1 MGLSC
6 CVCLLLALALAP
18 LGTGAWQCPRIPYS
32 STRNFSV
39 PYVLP
44 SLDAGSPVQNVAV
57 FTDSTAPVAIFVAIR
72 NRILL
77 ASPELHLLS
86 VLVTGPVG
94 STECE
99 ICRLCPTTTD
109 GPKDMDNILLL
120 LDPLEPWLYSCGT
133 AQHGLCY
140 QHQLEVQD
148 GKVAITA
155 THCLYSAMGNSP
167 ASCPDCV
174 ASPLGTS
181 ATVVGTSYA
190 SFFYLGSTINSSVA
204 AQYSPQ
210 SVSVRRLKGTL
221 DGFSDDFQWLTVLP
235 QYQDNYTIHYVHSF
249 TDGDHV
255 YFLMVQPERPGSA
268 AYHTRLAR
276 LSTHERDLRRYREL
290 VLDCRFES
298 KRRRRRRSG
307 EDDATRD
314 VAYNVLQAA
323 HAARPGARL
332 ARDLGIN
339 DTDTVLFGAF
349 AESQPESRV
358 PQHNSAVCAFP
369 LHLLNQAMEEGMEKC
384 CGTGH
389 QPLLRGLSFF
399 QPVEYCPHNVNLS
412 APVTDTSCWNQP
424 TLVPATSHKVDLFN
438 GQLASVLLTS
448 IFVTALG
455 DVTVAHLGTVEG
467 RIFQMVLQRSS
478 SYLLTLANFS
488 LGEPGPVRGAMGL
501 QSHSLFFAAST
512 KVWRLNVTGPG
523 CRHFST
529 CQRCLRAERFMGC
542 GWCGDGCTHR
552 HECAGP
558 WVQDSCPPVLTD
570 FHPRSAPLQGWTR
583 VTLCGMI
590 FRSHSN
596 PDPHYSPPGTYRVAV
611 GRRGCTVLSGS
622 RNHRCAVVPGAGNS
636 SREGSGAA
644 PQPTGDPL
652 SPPRRPLPTSRR
664 KDFVNM
670 LVCVLEPGGPM
681 AVGGPADVVLTVEEP
696 AGPSSFRV
704 QGSATLGGFVFV
716 EPHVSDLHPP
726 FGPRGGGTHLWLRG
740 THISAGSS
748 WRVMVNGSECPLIG
762 QPRQGEGAIQCTA
775 PAASGLGAAW
785 VALWIDGEEFP
796 APLPFQYRPDPF
808 VSAIVPSCSYEGSM
822 LTIIGTHLDSVYRA
836 KIHFEAS
843 GVRTKV
849 TECEGSQAPERLLC
863 RSPAF
868 PFESNVEMMASGNLS
883 VLLDSATGRWLF
895 RLHYYPQ
902 PKVFPLEQE
911 GAPLRLKPGDDE
923 IEVHQLGLDVVAS
936 CMNIT
941 MMVGGRDCHPNVLKN
956 EVTCRL
962 PRELRLPPAGAP
974 VEVGI
979 PRVGKPPGVPHRIPT
994 EPLLP
999 QICVNGACEEL
1010 GWVLPP
1016 ATSLDLAASLAL
1028 GTGVTFLLCCIL
1040 AAVLLRWRWR
1050 KRGGMENLEL
1060 LVQPGRGNPPATTQR
1075 PGVDYREVLVLPTA
1089 AGPGPVGPRARFTS
1103 AGAGAGACAGAGMAG
1118 GGSPVPL
1125 LRATS
1130 CCLEDLRSELLEEV
1144 KDILIPEERL
1154 ITHRHQVIGKGH
1166 FGSVYHGT
1174 YTDPLL
1180 GDLHCAIK
1188 SLHRITDVEEVE
1200 EFLREGILMKSFHH
1214 PQVLSLL
1221 GVCLPRH
1228 GLPLVVLPY
1237 MRHGDLRHFIRAQE
1251 RVGGYPGAGGTS
1263 PKVASLTTP
1272 TLQSPTVKDLIGFG
1286 LQVALGME
1294 YLAQKKF
1301 VHRDLAARNCMLD
1314 ETLTVKVAD
1323 FGLARDV
1330 FGKEYYSIRQHRH
1343 AKLPVKWMA
1352 LESLQTQKFT
1362 TKSDVWS
1369 FGVLMWELLTRGASP
1384 YPGVDPYDMARYL
1397 LRGRRLPQPCHCPD
1411 TLYRVMLS
1419 CWAPAPEERPSFTG
1433 LVGELEHV
1441 LATLEGKHYVNLAVT
1456 YVNLEH
1462 GPPFP
1467 PAPPGQ
1473 LPNSKDEDE
1482 DNKEEEEE
1490 EEEE

>member
-6 CVCLLLALALAP
+6 CVCLWLVLALAP
-18 LGTGAWQCPRIPYS
+18 LSTTAWQCPRIPYS

-39 PYVLP
+39 PYTLP
-44 SLDAGSPVQNVAV
+44 GLDAGSPIQNVAV
-57 FTDSTAPVAIFVAIR
+57 FTDSNGPVAVFVAIR

-77 ASPELHLLS
+77 ASPELRLLS

-94 STECE
+94 SAKCE
-99 ICRLCPTTTD
+99 ICRLCPATTD
-109 GPKDMDNILLL
+109 GPEDTDNVLLL

-140 QHQLEVQD
+140 QHQLKVQN

-155 THCLYSAMGNSP
+155 THCLYSAKGNSP

-174 ASPLGTS
+174 VSLLGTS
-181 ATVVGTSYA
+181 ATVVATSYA

-204 AQYSPQ
+204 ARYSPQ

-221 DGFSDDFQWLTVLP
+221 DGFANDFQWLTVLP
-235 QYQDNYTIHYVHSF
+235 QYRDNYTIHYVHSF
-249 TDGDHV
+249 ADGDHV
-255 YFLMVQPERPGSA
+255 YFLMVQPERPGST

-298 KRRRRRRSG
+298 KRRRRRSSE
-307 EDDATRD
+307 EDAEWDI
-314 VAYNVLQAA
+314 AYNVLQAA

-349 AESQPESRV
+349 AESRPESRV
-358 PQHNSAVCAFP
+358 PRENSAVCAFP
-369 LHLLNQAMEEGMEKC
+369 LRLLNRAMEEGMEKC

-412 APVTDTSCWNQP
+412 APVVNTSCWDQP
-424 TLVPATSHKVDLFN
+424 TLVPAASHKVDLFN
-438 GQLASVLLTS
+438 GQLAGVLLTS

-455 DVTVAHLGTVEG
+455 DVTVAHLGTAEG

-488 LGEPGPVRGAMGL
+488 LGEPGPVRGAIGL
-501 QSHSLFFAAST
+501 QSHSLFFTAGT
-512 KVWRLNVTGPG
+512 KVWLLNVTGPG

-542 GWCGDGCTHR
+542 GWCGDGCRRH

-558 WVQDSCPPVLTD
+558 WVRDSCPPFLTD
-570 FHPRSAPLQGWTR
+570 FHPRSAPLQGRTR
-583 VTLCGMI
+583 VTLCGMT
-590 FRSHSN
+590 FRSHLD
-596 PDPHYSPPGTYRVAV
+596 PDPSRNPPGAYRVAV
-611 GRRGCTVLSGS
+611 GRRGCTVLPEESES
-622 RNHRCAVVPGAGNS
+622 Y
-636 SREGSGAA
+636 
-644 PQPTGDPL
+644 
-652 SPPRRPLPTSRR
+652 RPLPTSRR
-664 KDFVNM
+664 KEFVDM
-670 LVCVLEPGGPM
+670 LVCELEPGGPA
-681 AVGGPADVVLTVEEP
+681 AVRGPADVVLTVEEP
-696 AGPSSFRV
+696 ARPSGFRV
-704 QGSATLGGFVFV
+704 YGSATLGGFLFV
-716 EPHVSDLHPP
+716 EPRVSGLHPP
-726 FGPRGGGTHLWLRG
+726 FGPRGGGTHLSLRG
-740 THISAGSS
+740 THLSAGSS
-748 WRVMVNGSECPLIG
+748 WRVTVNGSECALAG
-762 QPRQGEGAIQCTA
+762 QPRPGNGTIQCTA
-775 PAASGLGAAW
+775 PAAGGLGAAW

-796 APLPFQYRPDPF
+796 APLPFQYRPDPA
-808 VSAIVPSCSYEGSM
+808 VSAIAPSCSYEGSL
-822 LTIIGTHLDSVYRA
+822 LTITGTYLDSVYRA
-836 KIHFEAS
+836 KIRFEAS
-843 GVRTKV
+843 GVITQA
-849 TECEGSQAPERLLC
+849 TECEEPVTPQRLLC
-863 RSPAF
+863 HSPAF
-868 PFESNVEMMASGNLS
+868 PFESKVEVVLGNLS
-883 VLLDSATGRWLF
+883 VLLDGADGRWLF
-895 RLHYYPQ
+895 RLPYYSR
-902 PKVFPLEQE
+902 PKIYPLKQE
-911 GAPLRLKPGDDE
+911 GGRLRLKPGVDE
-923 IEVHQLGLDVVAS
+923 VKVDQLGLDAVAA

-941 MMVGGRDCHPNVLKN
+941 MTVGGQDCHPNVLKN

-962 PRELRLPPAGAP
+962 PHELRLPPAGAP
-974 VEVGI
+974 VE
-979 PRVGKPPGVPHRIPT
+979 
-994 EPLLP
+994 
-999 QICVNGACEEL
+999 ICVNSACEAL
-1010 GWVLPP
+1010 GWVLSPP
-1016 ATSLDLAASLAL
+1016 TSLDLAASLAL
-1028 GTGVTFLLCCIL
+1028 GTGITFLVCCIL
-1040 AAVLLRWRWR
+1040 AAVLFRWHWR
-1050 KRGGMENLEL
+1050 KKRGTEILEL
-1060 LVQPGRGNPPATTQR
+1060 LAQPGRSDPPVTTQR
-1075 PGVDYREVLVLPTA
+1075 PGVDYREVLVLNTA
-1089 AGPGPVGPRARFTS
+1089 GTPGPVGPRTRGTS
-1103 AGAGAGACAGAGMAG
+1103 GGANGSASASAAG
-1118 GGSPVPL
+1118 GGSPMPL

-1130 CCLEDLRSELLEEV
+1130 CCLEDLRPELLEEV

-1154 ITHRHQVIGKGH
+1154 VTHRHQVIGKGH

-1174 YTDPLL
+1174 YMDPLL
-1180 GDLHCAIK
+1180 GDLHCAVK
-1188 SLHRITDVEEVE
+1188 SLHRITDLEEVE

-1237 MRHGDLRHFIRAQE
+1237 MRHGDLRQFIRAQE
-1251 RVGGYPGAGGTS
+1251 R
-1263 PKVASLTTP
+1263 
-1272 TLQSPTVKDLIGFG
+1272 SPTMKELIGFG

-1384 YPGVDPYDMARYL
+1384 YPGVDPYDMAGYL
-1397 LRGRRLPQPCHCPD
+1397 LRGRRLPQPSHCPD

-1433 LVGELEHV
+1433 LVGELERV
-1441 LATLEGKHYVNLAVT
+1441 LATLEDEHYVNLAVT
-1456 YVNLEH
+1456 YINLDW

-1473 LPNSKDEDE
+1473 LPDSEDE
-1482 DNKEEEEE
+1482 DNEEEEE
-1490 EEEE
+1490 EEEDMAVC

>member
-6 CVCLLLALALAP
+6 CMCLMMLLALLDAS
-18 LGTGAWQCPRIPYS
+18 AWQCPRIPYS

-44 SLDAGSPVQNVAV
+44 GLDAGSPVQNVAV
-57 FTDSTAPVAIFVAIR
+57 FTDFTGPVAVFVAIR

-94 STECE
+94 SAECE
-99 ICRLCPTTTD
+99 ICRLCPGAMD
-109 GPKDMDNILLL
+109 SPEDMDNVLLL

-133 AQHGLCY
+133 ARHGLCY

-148 GKVAITA
+148 GVVAITT

-167 ASCPDCV
+167 AFCPDCV

-181 ATVVGTSYA
+181 ATVVATSYA
-190 SFFYLGSTINSSVA
+190 SFFYLGSTTNSSVA
-204 AQYSPQ
+204 AWYSPQ
-210 SVSVRRLKGTL
+210 SVSIRRLKGTL

-235 QYQDNYTIHYVHSF
+235 QYQDNYTIYYMHSF
-249 TDGDHV
+249 ADGDHV
-255 YFLMVQPERPGSA
+255 YFLTVQPERPGSA
-268 AYHTRLAR
+268 TYHTRLVR

-298 KRRRRRRSG
+298 KRRRRRRRG
-307 EDDATRD
+307 NEEDAERD
-314 VAYNVLQAA
+314 VTYNVLQAA
-323 HAARPGARL
+323 HAARPGTRL

-339 DTDTVLFGAF
+339 DTDMVLFGAF
-349 AESQPESRV
+349 AESWPESRA
-358 PQHNSAVCAFP
+358 PRDDSAVCAFP
-369 LHLLNQAMEEGMEKC
+369 LRFLNQAIEDGMEKC

-389 QPLLRGLSFF
+389 RPLLRGLSFF

-412 APVTDTSCWNQP
+412 APVVNTSCWDQP
-424 TLVPATSHKVDLFN
+424 TLVPAASHKVDLFN
-438 GQLASVLLTS
+438 RQLAGVLLTS

-455 DVTVAHLGTVEG
+455 DVTVAHLGTAEG

-501 QSHSLFFAAST
+501 QSHSLYFTAGT

-542 GWCGDGCTHR
+542 GWCGDGCTRH
-552 HECAGP
+552 HECTGH

-570 FHPRSAPLQGWTR
+570 FHPRSAPLQGRTR
-583 VTLCGMI
+583 VTLCGMT
-590 FRSHSN
+590 FRSYLD
-596 PDPHYSPPGTYRVAV
+596 PDPRRNPSSAYRVSV
-611 GRRGCTVLSGS
+611 GQRGCAVLPEES
-622 RNHRCAVVPGAGNS
+622 RSH
-636 SREGSGAA
+636 
-644 PQPTGDPL
+644 
-652 SPPRRPLPTSRR
+652 RPLPTSRH
-664 KDFVNM
+664 KDFVDV
-670 LVCVLEPGGPM
+670 LVCELEPGGPT
-681 AVGGPADVVLTVEEP
+681 AVRGPANVVLTVEEP
-696 AGPSSFRV
+696 SGPSSFRV
-704 QGSATLGGFVFV
+704 HGSATLSGFIFV
-716 EPHVSDLHPP
+716 EPHVNALHPP
-726 FGPRGGGTHLWLRG
+726 FGPQGGGTHLSLQG
-740 THISAGSS
+740 THLSAGSS
-748 WRVMVNGSECPLIG
+748 WRVTVNDSECPLAG
-762 QPRQGEGAIQCTA
+762 QPRQGDGAIRCTA
-775 PAASGLGAAW
+775 PTASDLGTAR
-785 VALWIDGEEFP
+785 VSLWIDGEEFP
-796 APLPFQYRPDPF
+796 APLPFQYRPNPS

-822 LTIIGTHLDSVYRA
+822 LTITGTHLDSVYRA
-836 KIHFEAS
+836 KICFEAS
-843 GVRTKV
+843 GVRTKA
-849 TECEGSQAPERLLC
+849 TECEDPRVPGQLLC

-868 PFESNVEMMASGNLS
+868 PFESKVETALGNLS
-883 VLLDSATGRWLF
+883 VLLDSATGHWLF
-895 RLHYYPQ
+895 RLRYYPQ
-902 PKVFPLEQE
+902 PKVFPLEHE
-911 GAPLRLKPGDDE
+911 GGRLQLKPGDDE
-923 IEVHQLGLDVVAS
+923 IEVHHLGLDAVAT

-941 MMVGGRDCHPNVLKN
+941 MTVGGRDCHPNVLKN

-962 PRELRLPPAGAP
+962 PHKMRLPPDGAAL
-974 VEVGI
+974 E
-979 PRVGKPPGVPHRIPT
+979 
-994 EPLLP
+994 
-999 QICVNGACEEL
+999 ICVNSACEAL
-1010 GWVLPP
+1010 GWVLPS
-1016 ATSLDLAASLAL
+1016 AISLDLATSLAL
-1028 GTGVTFLLCCIL
+1028 GISITFLVCFVL
-1040 AAVLLRWRWR
+1040 AALLFRWRWK
-1050 KRGGMENLEL
+1050 KRRGTENLEL
-1060 LVQPGRGNPPATTQR
+1060 LVQPGRSDPLATTQR
-1075 PGVDYREVLVLPTA
+1075 PGVDYREVLGKWVSPVGGRVLGTSPALTLPLPVPSVLPMV
-1089 AGPGPVGPRARFTS
+1089 GSPSPVGSRARFAS
-1103 AGAGAGACAGAGMAG
+1103 AGTAAGAGMAG

-1125 LRATS
+1125 LRTTS
-1130 CCLEDLRSELLEEV
+1130 CCLEDLRPELLEEV
-1144 KDILIPEERL
+1144 KDILIPEEQL

-1180 GDLHCAIK
+1180 GDLHCAVK

-1221 GVCLPRH
+1221 GICLPRH

-1251 RVGGYPGAGGTS
+1251 R
-1263 PKVASLTTP
+1263 
-1272 TLQSPTVKDLIGFG
+1272 SPTVKDLIGFG

-1330 FGKEYYSIRQHRH
+1330 FGKEYYSVRQHRH

-1384 YPGVDPYDMARYL
+1384 YPEVDPYDMARYL
-1397 LRGRRLPQPCHCPD
+1397 LQGRRLPQPEHCPN
-1411 TLYRVMLS
+1411 TLYGVMLS

-1433 LVGELEHV
+1433 LVGELERV
-1441 LATLEGKHYVNLAVT
+1441 LATLKGEHYVNLAVT
-1456 YVNLEH
+1456 YINLEL

-1467 PAPPGQ
+1467 PASLGQ
-1473 LPNSKDEDE
+1473 LPDGEDE
-1482 DNKEEEEE
+1482 DSKQEEEEE
-1490 EEEE
+1490 DTAVC

>member
-1 MGLSC
+1 MGLLC
-6 CVCLLLALALAP
+6 CVCLWLLLALAL
-18 LGTGAWQCPRIPYS
+18 LGAGAWQCPRIPYS

-39 PYVLP
+39 PYTLP
-44 SLDAGSPVQNVAV
+44 SLNAGSPIQNVAV
-57 FTDSTAPVAIFVAIR
+57 FTDSDGPVAVFVAVR

-77 ASPELHLLS
+77 VSPELRLLS
-86 VLVTGPVG
+86 VLITGPVG
-94 STECE
+94 SAKCE
-99 ICRLCPTTTD
+99 ICRLCPATTD
-109 GPKDMDNILLL
+109 GPEDTDNVLLL

-167 ASCPDCV
+167 AFCPDCV
-174 ASPLGTS
+174 VSPLGTS
-181 ATVVGTSYA
+181 ATVVATSYA

-221 DGFSDDFQWLTVLP
+221 DGFSNDFQWLTVLP
-235 QYQDNYTIHYVHSF
+235 QFRNNYTIHYVHSF
-249 TDGDHV
+249 ADGDHV
-255 YFLMVQPERPGSA
+255 YFLTVQPERPGST

-276 LSTHERDLRRYREL
+276 LSAHESNLRRYREL

-298 KRRRRRRSG
+298 KRRRRRSKE
-307 EDDATRD
+307 EDAERD
-314 VAYNVLQAA
+314 IAYNVLQAA

-339 DTDTVLFGAF
+339 DTDMVLFGAF
-349 AESQPESRV
+349 AESRPESRV
-358 PQHNSAVCAFP
+358 PQENSAVCAFP
-369 LHLLNQAMEEGMEKC
+369 LRLLNQAMEEGMEKC

-412 APVTDTSCWNQP
+412 APVVNTRCWDQP
-424 TLVPATSHKVDLFN
+424 TLIPAASHKVDLFN
-438 GQLASVLLTS
+438 GQLTGVLLTS
-448 IFVTALG
+448 LFVTAMG
-455 DVTVAHLGTVEG
+455 NVTVAHLGTAEG

-478 SYLLTLANFS
+478 SYLLTLSNFS

-501 QSHSLFFAAST
+501 QSHSLFFTAGT
-512 KVWRLNVTGPG
+512 KVWLLNVTGPG

-542 GWCGDGCTHR
+542 GWCRDGCRRR
-552 HECAGP
+552 HECPGR

-570 FHPRSAPLQGWTR
+570 FHPRSAPLWGRTR
-583 VTLCGMI
+583 MTLCGMT
-590 FRSHSN
+590 FRSHLD
-596 PDPHYSPPGTYRVAV
+596 PDPGRGPPAAYRVAV
-611 GRRGCTVLSGS
+611 GRRDCTVLPEESQS
-622 RNHRCAVVPGAGNS
+622 YRS
-636 SREGSGAA
+636 
-644 PQPTGDPL
+644 
-652 SPPRRPLPTSRR
+652 LPTSRH
-664 KDFVNM
+664 KEFVDV
-670 LVCVLEPGGPM
+670 LVCELEPGGPA

-696 AGPSSFRV
+696 ARPSGFRV
-704 QGSATLGGFVFV
+704 YGSATLDGFVFV
-716 EPHVSDLHPP
+716 DPRVSALHPP
-726 FGPRGGGTHLWLRG
+726 FGPRGGGTQLSLHG
-740 THISAGSS
+740 THLSAGSS
-748 WRVMVNGSECPLIG
+748 WRVMVNGSECALTV
-762 QPRQGEGAIQCTA
+762 QPRQGNGTIRCTA
-775 PAASGLGAAW
+775 PAAGGLGAAW

-796 APLPFQYRPDPF
+796 APEPFQYRPDPT
-808 VSAIVPSCSYEGSM
+808 VSAVVPGCSYEGSL
-822 LTIIGTHLDSVYRA
+822 LTIIGTHLNSVYRA
-836 KIHFEAS
+836 KIRFEAR
-843 GVRTKV
+843 GVVTQA
-849 TECEGSQAPERLLC
+849 TECESPLAPERLLC
-863 RSPAF
+863 HSPAL
-868 PFESNVEMMASGNLS
+868 PIESKVEGVLGNLS
-883 VLLDSATGRWLF
+883 VLLDGAHGRWLF
-895 RLHYYPQ
+895 RLRYYSR
-902 PKVFPLEQE
+902 PKLYPLEKE
-911 GAPLRLKPGDDE
+911 GGRFRLKPGDDE
-923 IEVHQLGLDVVAS
+923 IEVKQLGLDAVAT

-941 MMVGGRDCHPNVLKN
+941 MTVGGRDCHPNVLKN

-962 PRELRLPPAGAP
+962 PQERLPQAGAP
-974 VEVGI
+974 VEV
-979 PRVGKPPGVPHRIPT
+979 
-994 EPLLP
+994 
-999 QICVNGACEEL
+999 CVNGACEAL
-1010 GWVLPP
+1010 GWVLSAP
-1016 ATSLDLAASLAL
+1016 TSLNLAASLAL
-1028 GTGVTFLLCCIL
+1028 GIGVTFLVCCIL
-1040 AAVLLRWRWR
+1040 AAVLFHWRWR
-1050 KRGGMENLEL
+1050 KRRGTENLEL
-1060 LVQPGRGNPPATTQR
+1060 LAQPSRSDPPITIQR
-1075 PGVDYREVLVLPTA
+1075 PGVDYREVLVLNTA
-1089 AGPGPVGPRARFTS
+1089 GTPGPLGPRTRITS
-1103 AGAGAGACAGAGMAG
+1103 AGANGSAGAAG

-1130 CCLEDLRSELLEEV
+1130 CCLEDLRPELLEEV

-1154 ITHRHQVIGKGH
+1154 VTHRHQVIGKGH

-1180 GDLHCAIK
+1180 GDLHCAVK
-1188 SLHRITDVEEVE
+1188 SLHRITDLEEVE

-1237 MRHGDLRHFIRAQE
+1237 MRHGDLRQFIRSQE
-1251 RVGGYPGAGGTS
+1251 R
-1263 PKVASLTTP
+1263 
-1272 TLQSPTVKDLIGFG
+1272 SPTVKELIGFG

-1384 YPGVDPYDMARYL
+1384 YAGVDPYDMAHYL
-1397 LRGRRLPQPCHCPD
+1397 LQGRRLPQPSHCPD

-1419 CWAPAPEERPSFTG
+1419 CWAPAPEDRPSFTG
-1433 LVGELEHV
+1433 LVAELERV
-1441 LATLEGKHYVNLAVT
+1441 LATLDGEHYVNLAVT
-1456 YVNLEH
+1456 YITLDWD
-1462 GPPFP
+1462 PSFP

-1473 LPNSKDEDE
+1473 LPDSEDE
-1482 DNKEEEEE
+1482 DKHSEEEEE
-1490 EEEE
+1490 EKEEEDEMSVC

>member
-1 MGLSC
+1 MGLSHR
-6 CVCLLLALALAP
+6 VSLLLALALAP
-18 LGTGAWQCPRIPYS
+18 LGASTWQCPRIPYS

-39 PYVLP
+39 PYALP

-57 FTDSTAPVAIFVAIR
+57 FTDSTGLAAIFVAVR

-77 ASPELHLLS
+77 VTPELRLRSILI
-86 VLVTGPVG
+86 TGPVG

-99 ICRLCPTTTD
+99 ICHLCPVAADSLEDTD
-109 GPKDMDNILLL
+109 NVLLL

-133 AQHGLCY
+133 ARHGLCY
-140 QHQLEVQD
+140 QHQLKVRD
-148 GKVAITA
+148 GELTIST
-155 THCLYSAMGNSP
+155 THCLYSATANSP
-167 ASCPDCV
+167 VSCPDCV

-181 ATVVGTSYA
+181 ATVVATSYA
-190 SFFYLGSTINSSVA
+190 SLFYLGSTINSSVA

-235 QYQDNYTIHYVHSF
+235 RYRDNYTIHYVHSF
-249 TDGDHV
+249 AAGDHV
-255 YFLMVQPERPGSA
+255 YFVTVQPERPGSA

-276 LSTHERDLRRYREL
+276 LSTHERDLRHYREL

-298 KRRRRRRSG
+298 KRRRRRSSEG
-307 EDDATRD
+307 DAERD

-332 ARDLGIN
+332 ARDLGIS
-339 DTDTVLFGAF
+339 DTDMVLFGAF
-349 AESQPESRV
+349 AESRHESRV
-358 PQHNSAVCAFP
+358 PQENSAVCAFP

-389 QPLLRGLSFF
+389 PPLLRGLSFF
-399 QPVEYCPHNVNLS
+399 QPVQYCPHNVNLS
-412 APVTDTSCWNQP
+412 APVANTSCWDQP
-424 TLVPATSHKVDLFN
+424 TLVPAASHKVDLFN
-438 GQLASVLLTS
+438 GHLSGVLLTS

-455 DVTVAHLGTVEG
+455 DVTVAHLGTAEG

-478 SYLLTLANFS
+478 SFLLTLANFS
-488 LGEPGPVRGAMGL
+488 VGEPGPVRGVAGL
-501 QSHSLFFAAST
+501 QGHSLLFTAGT

-542 GWCGDGCTHR
+542 GWCGDGCRQR

-558 WVQDSCPPVLTD
+558 WVQDSCSPVLTD
-570 FHPRSAPLQGWTR
+570 FHPQSAPLRGRTR
-583 VTLCGMI
+583 VTLCGMT
-590 FRSHSN
+590 FRSL
-596 PDPHYSPPGTYRVAV
+596 PDPDPRRSPRGTYRVVV
-611 GRRGCTVLSGS
+611 GRRA
-622 RNHRCAVVPGAGNS
+622 CAVLPEE
-636 SREGSGAA
+636 SRSH
-644 PQPTGDPL
+644 
-652 SPPRRPLPTSRR
+652 RPLPTSRH
-664 KDFVNM
+664 KEFVDV
-670 LVCVLEPGGPM
+670 LVCELELGSPM
-681 AVGGPADVVLTVEEP
+681 VAGGPADVVLTVEEP
-696 AGPSSFRV
+696 AGPSGFRV
-704 QGSATLGGFVFV
+704 LGSATLGGFIFV
-716 EPHVSDLHPP
+716 DPRVSALHPP
-726 FGPRGGGTHLWLRG
+726 FGPQGGGTHLSLRG
-740 THISAGSS
+740 THLSAGSS
-748 WRVMVNGSECPLIG
+748 WRVTVNGSECPLTG
-762 QPRQGEGAIQCTA
+762 QPRQGDRVIRCTA
-775 PAASGLGAAW
+775 PTASDLGAAG
-785 VALWIDGEEFP
+785 VSLWIDGEEFP
-796 APLPFQYRPDPF
+796 APLPFQYRPDPL

-822 LTIIGTHLDSVYRA
+822 LTILGTHLDSVYRA
-836 KIHFEAS
+836 KIQFES
-843 GVRTKV
+843 SSVRTEAA
-849 TECEGSQAPERLLC
+849 ECEGPQAPERLLC

-868 PFESNVEMMASGNLS
+868 PLESKVGTALGNLS
-883 VLLDSATGRWLF
+883 VLLDTDAARRLF
-895 RLHYYPQ
+895 RLRYYPR

-911 GAPLRLKPGDDE
+911 GGRLRLKPGEDE
-923 IEVHQLGLDVVAS
+923 IEVHQLGLDAVAA

-941 MMVGGRDCHPNVLKN
+941 MTVGGRDCHPNVLKN

-962 PRELRLPPAGAP
+962 PRHLHLPQAGAP
-974 VEVGI
+974 VE
-979 PRVGKPPGVPHRIPT
+979 
-994 EPLLP
+994 
-999 QICVNGACEEL
+999 ICVNGACQEL

-1016 ATSLDLAASLAL
+1016 ASSLGLAASLAL
-1028 GTGVTFLLCCIL
+1028 GISVTFLVCCIL
-1040 AAVLLRWRWR
+1040 AAMLLRWRWR
-1050 KRGGMENLEL
+1050 KKRGTENLEL

-1075 PGVDYREVLVLPTA
+1075 PGIDYREVLVLPA
-1089 AGPGPVGPRARFTS
+1089 AGSPSPAAPRARF
-1103 AGAGAGACAGAGMAG
+1103 AGGGAGVAG
-1118 GGSPVPL
+1118 GGSPMPL

-1130 CCLEDLRSELLEEV
+1130 CCLEDLRPELLEEV

-1154 ITHRHQVIGKGH
+1154 VTHRHRVIGKGH

-1180 GDLHCAIK
+1180 GDLHCAVK

-1221 GVCLPRH
+1221 GVCLPRR

-1251 RVGGYPGAGGTS
+1251 R
-1263 PKVASLTTP
+1263 
-1272 TLQSPTVKDLIGFG
+1272 SPTVKDLIGFG

-1330 FGKEYYSIRQHRH
+1330 FGKEYYSVRRHRH

-1384 YPGVDPYDMARYL
+1384 YPEVDPYDMARYL
-1397 LRGRRLPQPCHCPD
+1397 LRGRRLPQPQHCPD
-1411 TLYRVMLS
+1411 TLYGVMLS

-1433 LVGELEHV
+1433 LVGELERV
-1441 LATLEGKHYVNLAVT
+1441 LATLEGEHYVNLAVT
-1456 YVNLEH
+1456 YVNLER

-1467 PAPPGQ
+1467 PAPPEQ
-1473 LPNSKDEDE
+1473 LPEGEDEDE
-1482 DNKEEEEE
+1482 DDEEEEE
-1490 EEEE
+1490 EEEEEDEEDTAVC

>member
-6 CVCLLLALALAP
+6 HMQLLLVLTLVLLDAS
-18 LGTGAWQCPRIPYS
+18 AWQCPRIPYS

-44 SLDAGSPVQNVAV
+44 GLNAGSPVQNVAI
-57 FTDSTAPVAIFVAIR
+57 FTDSTGPVAVFVAIR

-77 ASPELHLLS
+77 ASPELNLLS
-86 VLVTGPVG
+86 VLITGPVG
-94 STECE
+94 SAECE
-99 ICRLCPTTTD
+99 ICRLCPGTTD
-109 GPKDMDNILLL
+109 GPKDVDNILLL

-140 QHQLEVQD
+140 QHQLEVRD
-148 GKVAITA
+148 GEVAITT
-155 THCLYSAMGNSP
+155 THCLYSATGNSP
-167 ASCPDCV
+167 VFCPDCV

-181 ATVVGTSYA
+181 ATVVATSYA

-204 AQYSPQ
+204 MWYSPQ

-235 QYQDNYTIHYVHSF
+235 RYQDNYTIHYVHSF
-249 TDGDHV
+249 ADRDYV
-255 YFLMVQPERPGSA
+255 YFLTVQPERPGSA

-290 VLDCRFES
+290 ILDCRFES
-298 KRRRRRRSG
+298 KRRRRRQSG
-307 EDDATRD
+307 DKIAEQD
-314 VAYNVLQAA
+314 VTYNVLQAA

-339 DTDTVLFGAF
+339 STDMVIFGAF
-349 AESQPESRV
+349 AESQPESWV
-358 PQHNSAVCAFP
+358 PQEDSAVCAFP
-369 LHLLNQAMEEGMEKC
+369 LHLLNQAIEEGMEKC

-412 APVTDTSCWNQP
+412 APVANTSCWDQP

-438 GQLASVLLTS
+438 RQLAGVLLTS

-455 DVTVAHLGTVEG
+455 DVTVAHLGTAEG

-478 SYLLTLANFS
+478 SYLHTLANFS
-488 LGEPGPVRGAMGL
+488 LGELGPVRGAMGL
-501 QSHSLFFAAST
+501 QSHSVFFTAGT

-542 GWCGDGCTHR
+542 GWCGDGCTRR

-558 WVQDSCPPVLTD
+558 WVQDSCPPVLID
-570 FHPRSAPLQGWTR
+570 FHPRSAPLRGRTQ

-590 FRSHSN
+590 FRSHLDLDLRRNLPSA
-596 PDPHYSPPGTYRVAV
+596 YQVVV
-611 GRRGCTVLSGS
+611 GQRGCTVLPEES
-622 RNHRCAVVPGAGNS
+622 RS
-636 SREGSGAA
+636 
-644 PQPTGDPL
+644 L
-652 SPPRRPLPTSRR
+652 RPLPTSRH
-664 KDFVNM
+664 KDFVDM
-670 LVCVLEPGGPM
+670 LVCELEPESST
-681 AVGGPADVVLTVEEP
+681 AARGPADVVLTVEES
-696 AGPSSFRV
+696 AGSSGFCIR
-704 QGSATLGGFVFV
+704 GSATLSGFVFV
-716 EPHVSDLHPP
+716 EPRVSALHPP
-726 FGPRGGGTHLWLRG
+726 FGPRGGGTHLLLNG
-740 THISAGSS
+740 THLSAGSS
-748 WRVMVNGSECPLIG
+748 WRVTVNSSECPLVE
-762 QPRQGEGAIQCTA
+762 QPRQGDKVIRCTT
-775 PAASGLGAAW
+775 PAASGLGAAS
-785 VALWIDGEEFP
+785 VTLWIDGEEFL
-796 APLPFQYRPDPF
+796 APLTFQYRPDPF
-808 VSAIVPSCSYEGSM
+808 VSAIMPSCSYEGSM
-822 LTIIGTHLDSVYRA
+822 LTITGAHLDSVYRT
-836 KIHFEAS
+836 KIRFEAS
-843 GVRTKV
+843 GVRTEA
-849 TECEGSQAPERLLC
+849 TECEDPRVPEQLLC

-868 PFESNVEMMASGNLS
+868 PFESKVETAPGNLS
-883 VLLDSATGRWLF
+883 VLLDGATGRWIF
-895 RLHYYPQ
+895 RLRYYPQ
-902 PKVFPLEQE
+902 PEVVPLEQE
-911 GAPLRLKPGDDE
+911 GRRLRLKPGDDE
-923 IEVHQLGLDVVAS
+923 IEVHQLGLDAVAT

-941 MMVGGRDCHPNVLKN
+941 MTVGGQDCHPNVLKN

-962 PRELRLPPAGAP
+962 PRKLRLPPAGAP
-974 VEVGI
+974 VE
-979 PRVGKPPGVPHRIPT
+979 
-994 EPLLP
+994 
-999 QICVNGACEEL
+999 ICVNGACKAL

-1016 ATSLDLAASLAL
+1016 TTSLDLATSLAL
-1028 GTGVTFLLCCIL
+1028 GIGITFLVCCIL
-1040 AAVLLRWRWR
+1040 AAVLLRWHWR
-1050 KRGGMENLEL
+1050 KRRGTENLEL
-1060 LVQPGRGNPPATTQR
+1060 LVQSGHNNPPASTQH
-1075 PGVDYREVLVLPTA
+1075 PGVDYREVLVLPM
-1089 AGPGPVGPRARFTS
+1089 GGSPSLVGTRARLTS
-1103 AGAGAGACAGAGMAG
+1103 AGASAVAIAAASVAGD
-1118 GGSPVPL
+1118 GSPVPL
-1125 LRATS
+1125 LRTTS
-1130 CCLEDLRSELLEEV
+1130 CCLEDLQPELLEEV

-1154 ITHRHQVIGKGH
+1154 VTHRHRVIGKGH

-1180 GDLHCAIK
+1180 GEIHCAVK

-1221 GVCLPRH
+1221 GVCLPRI

-1251 RVGGYPGAGGTS
+1251 R
-1263 PKVASLTTP
+1263 
-1272 TLQSPTVKDLIGFG
+1272 SPTVKDLIGFG

-1384 YPGVDPYDMARYL
+1384 YPEVDPYDMARYL
-1397 LRGRRLPQPCHCPD
+1397 LRGRRLPQPGHCPD
-1411 TLYRVMLS
+1411 TLYGVMLS

-1433 LVGELEHV
+1433 LVGELQRV
-1441 LATLEGKHYVNLAVT
+1441 LATLEGEHYVNLAVT
-1456 YVNLEH
+1456 YINLEH
-1462 GPPFP
+1462 GPPYP

-1473 LPNSKDEDE
+1473 LPDGEDEDE
-1482 DNKEEEEE
+1482 DKEEEEE
-1490 EEEE
+1490 E

>member
-6 CVCLLLALALAP
+6 PVCLLLALALAP
-18 LGTGAWQCPRIPYS
+18 LGAGAWQCPRIPYS

-39 PYVLP
+39 PYALP
-44 SLDAGSPVQNVAV
+44 SLDAGSPVQNIAVFADSTGSAAVFVAV
-57 FTDSTAPVAIFVAIR
+57 R

-77 ASPELHLLS
+77 ASPDLSLLS

-94 STECE
+94 SAECE
-99 ICRLCPTTTD
+99 ICHLCPATAD
-109 GPKDMDNILLL
+109 GPEDTDNVLLL

-133 AQHGLCY
+133 SRHGLCY
-140 QHQLEVQD
+140 QHQLEVRD
-148 GKVAITA
+148 GEVAIT
-155 THCLYSAMGNSP
+155 TTRCLYSATGNSP

-181 ATVVGTSYA
+181 ATVVATSYA

-204 AQYSPQ
+204 ARYSPQ
-210 SVSVRRLKGTL
+210 SVSIRRLKGTL

-235 QYQDNYTIHYVHSF
+235 QYRDNYTIHYVHSF
-249 TDGDHV
+249 ADGDRV

-276 LSTHERDLRRYREL
+276 LSTHERDLRRYREI

-298 KRRRRRRSG
+298 KRRRRRG
-307 EDDATRD
+307 EEEDVEWD

-349 AESQPESRV
+349 AESRPESRV
-358 PQHNSAVCAFP
+358 PRKDSAVCAFP
-369 LHLLNQAMEEGMEKC
+369 LHLLNQAIEEGMEKC

-399 QPVEYCPHNVNLS
+399 QPAQYCPHNVNLS
-412 APVTDTSCWNQP
+412 APVANTSCWDQP
-424 TLVPATSHKVDLFN
+424 TLVPTASHKVDLFN
-438 GQLASVLLTS
+438 GQLAGVLFTS

-455 DVTVAHLGTVEG
+455 NVTVAHLGTAEG

-488 LGEPGPVRGAMGL
+488 LGEPGPVRGAMGP
-501 QSHSLFFAAST
+501 QSHSLFFAAGN
-512 KVWRLNVTGPG
+512 KVWHLNVTGPG

-529 CQRCLRAERFMGC
+529 CQRCLRAESFMGC
-542 GWCGDGCTHR
+542 GWCRDGCRRH

-558 WVQDSCPPVLTD
+558 WVRDTCPPVLTD
-570 FHPRSAPLQGWTR
+570 FQPRSAPLQGRTR
-583 VTLCGMI
+583 VTLCGMT
-590 FRSHSN
+590 FRSHWD
-596 PDPHYSPPGTYRVAV
+596 PDPRHSPPGTYRVAV
-611 GRRGCTVLSGS
+611 GQRGCAVL
-622 RNHRCAVVPGAGNS
+622 P
-636 SREGSGAA
+636 EGSK
-644 PQPTGDPL
+644 
-652 SPPRRPLPTSRR
+652 SHRPLPTSRR
-664 KDFVNM
+664 KDFVDE
-670 LVCVLEPGGPM
+670 LVCELEPGGPT
-681 AVGGPADVVLTVEEP
+681 AVEGPADVVLTVEEP
-696 AGPSSFRV
+696 AGPSGFRV
-704 QGSATLGGFVFV
+704 HGSATLSGFVFV
-716 EPHVSDLHPP
+716 EPSVTALQPP
-726 FGPRGGGTHLWLRG
+726 FGPQRGGTYLFLHGTHL
-740 THISAGSS
+740 SAGST
-748 WRVMVNGSECPLIG
+748 WRVTVNGSKCPLAG
-762 QPRQGEGAIQCTA
+762 QPRQSNGMIRCTA
-775 PAASGLGAAW
+775 PAASGLGAAR

-796 APLPFQYRPDPF
+796 APLPFQYRPNPF
-808 VSAIVPSCSYEGSM
+808 VSAVVPSCSYEGSM
-822 LTIIGTHLDSVYRA
+822 LTIIGTHLDSVYHA
-836 KIHFEAS
+836 KIRFEAG
-843 GVRTKV
+843 GVGTKA
-849 TECEGSQAPERLLC
+849 TECEDSRVPERLLC

-868 PFESNVEMMASGNLS
+868 PFETKVETVLGNLS
-883 VLLDSATGRWLF
+883 VLLDGAAGRWLF
-895 RLHYYPQ
+895 RYYPQ
-902 PKVFPLEQE
+902 PKIFPMAQD
-911 GAPLRLKPGDDE
+911 GGHLRLKPGDDE
-923 IEVHQLGLDVVAS
+923 IEVHQLGLDAVAT

-962 PRELRLPPAGAP
+962 PRQLRLPTAGAP
-974 VEVGI
+974 VE
-979 PRVGKPPGVPHRIPT
+979 
-994 EPLLP
+994 
-999 QICVNGACEEL
+999 ICVNGACKAL

-1016 ATSLDLAASLAL
+1016 TTSLDLAASLAL
-1028 GTGVTFLLCCIL
+1028 GIGVTFLICCIV
-1040 AAVLLRWRWR
+1040 AAALLRWHWR
-1050 KRGGMENLEL
+1050 KRGGTENLEL
-1060 LVQPGRGNPPATTQR
+1060 LAQPGRSDPPATTQR

-1089 AGPGPVGPRARFTS
+1089 GSPGPMGPRARFTS
-1103 AGAGAGACAGAGMAG
+1103 AGGGGSVAG

-1130 CCLEDLRSELLEEV
+1130 CCLEDLRPELLEEV

-1154 ITHRHQVIGKGH
+1154 VTHRDRVIGKGH

-1180 GDLHCAIK
+1180 GDLHCAVK

-1251 RVGGYPGAGGTS
+1251 R
-1263 PKVASLTTP
+1263 
-1272 TLQSPTVKDLIGFG
+1272 SPTVKDLIGFG

-1330 FGKEYYSIRQHRH
+1330 FGKEYYSIRRHRH

-1384 YPGVDPYDMARYL
+1384 YPEVDPYDMARYL
-1397 LRGRRLPQPCHCPD
+1397 LRGRRLPQPRHCPD
-1411 TLYRVMLS
+1411 TLYGVMLS

-1433 LVGELEHV
+1433 LVGELERV
-1441 LATLEGKHYVNLAVT
+1441 LATLEGEHYVNLAVT
-1456 YVNLEH
+1456 YVNLER

-1473 LPNSKDEDE
+1473 LPDSEDEDE

-1490 EEEE
+1490 EEDMAVC

>member
-6 CVCLLLALALAP
+6 PACLWLALALAP
-18 LGTGAWQCPRIPYS
+18 LGAGAWQCPRIPYS

-39 PYVLP
+39 PYMLP
-44 SLDAGSPVQNVAV
+44 SLDTGSPVQNVAV
-57 FTDSTAPVAIFVAIR
+57 FTDSTGLTAIFVAVR

-77 ASPELHLLS
+77 ASPELHILS

-94 STECE
+94 SAECE
-99 ICRLCPTTTD
+99 ICHLCPATMG
-109 GPKDMDNILLL
+109 GPKDTDNILLL
-120 LDPLEPWLYSCGT
+120 LDPLEPWLYSCST

-140 QHQLEVQD
+140 QHQLEVRD
-148 GKVAITA
+148 GEVAIMT
-155 THCLYSAMGNSP
+155 THCLYSAMGNRP
-167 ASCPDCV
+167 MFCPDCV

-181 ATVVGTSYA
+181 ATVVATSYA
-190 SFFYLGSTINSSVA
+190 SLFYLGSTINSSVA

-210 SVSVRRLKGTL
+210 SVSIRRLKGTL

-235 QYQDNYTIHYVHSF
+235 QYRDNYTIHYVHSF
-249 TDGDHV
+249 ADEDHV

-298 KRRRRRRSG
+298 KRRRRRRHSG
-307 EDDATRD
+307 EEDAERD

-323 HAARPGARL
+323 HAARPGTRL

-339 DTDTVLFGAF
+339 DTETVLFGAF
-349 AESQPESRV
+349 AESWPESRV
-358 PQHNSAVCAFP
+358 PRKVSAVCAFP
-369 LHLLNQAMEEGMEKC
+369 LRFLNQAMEEGMERC
-384 CGTGH
+384 CSTRH
-389 QPLLRGLSFF
+389 QSLLRGLSFF

-412 APVTDTSCWNQP
+412 APVANTSCWDRP
-424 TLVPATSHKVDLFN
+424 TLVPAASHKVDLFN
-438 GQLASVLLTS
+438 GHLASVLLTS

-455 DVTVAHLGTVEG
+455 DVTVAHLGTAEG

-501 QSHSLFFAAST
+501 QSHSVFFTTGT

-542 GWCGDGCTHR
+542 GWCRDGCTRH
-552 HECAGP
+552 HECTGP
-558 WVQDSCPPVLTD
+558 WVQDSCPPILTD
-570 FHPRSAPLQGWTR
+570 FHPRSAPLKGQTR
-583 VTLCGMI
+583 VTLCGMT
-590 FRSHSN
+590 FRSHLD
-596 PDPHYSPPGTYRVAV
+596 PDPRRSPPGAYRVAV
-611 GRRGCTVLSGS
+611 GWRGCAVLPEES
-622 RNHRCAVVPGAGNS
+622 RSH
-636 SREGSGAA
+636 
-644 PQPTGDPL
+644 
-652 SPPRRPLPTSRR
+652 RPLPTSRR
-664 KDFVNM
+664 KDFVDV
-670 LVCVLEPGGPM
+670 LVCELEPAGPM
-681 AVGGPADVVLTVEEP
+681 AVGGLADVVLTVDEP
-696 AGPSSFRV
+696 AGPSGFHV
-704 QGSATLGGFVFV
+704 HGSATLGGFVFV
-716 EPHVSDLHPP
+716 EPNISTLHPP
-726 FGPRGGGTHLWLRG
+726 FGPQEGGTHLSLRG
-740 THISAGSS
+740 THLSAGSS
-748 WRVMVNGSECPLIG
+748 WRVIVNGSECPLVR
-762 QPRQGEGAIQCTA
+762 QPRQGDGVIQCMA

-785 VALWIDGEEFP
+785 VALWIDGEEFL
-796 APLPFQYRPDPF
+796 APLTFQYRPDPF
-808 VSAIVPSCSYEGSM
+808 VSAVVPSCSYEGSM

-843 GVRTKV
+843 GVRTKAI
-849 TECEGSQAPERLLC
+849 ECEAPGAPERLLC

-868 PFESNVEMMASGNLS
+868 PFESKVETALGNLS
-883 VLLDSATGRWLF
+883 VLLDGAAGRWLF
-895 RLHYYPQ
+895 RLRYYPQ

-911 GAPLRLKPGDDE
+911 GGRLRLKPGDDE
-923 IEVHQLGLDVVAS
+923 IEVHQLGLDTVAA

-962 PRELRLPPAGAP
+962 PRELHLPPAGAP
-974 VEVGI
+974 VE
-979 PRVGKPPGVPHRIPT
+979 
-994 EPLLP
+994 
-999 QICVNGACEEL
+999 ICVNGACKAL

-1016 ATSLDLAASLAL
+1016 AASLDLAASLAL
-1028 GTGVTFLLCCIL
+1028 GTGITFLVCCVL
-1040 AAVLLRWRWR
+1040 ATMLLRWRWR
-1050 KRGGMENLEL
+1050 KRGGTENLEL
-1060 LVQPGRGNPPATTQR
+1060 LVQPSRSEPPATTQR
-1075 PGVDYREVLVLPTA
+1075 PGVDYREVLRKWVSPAGGGVLGACPTLTLPLPVPA
-1089 AGPGPVGPRARFTS
+1089 MLPIAGSPGPVGPRARFTD
-1103 AGAGAGACAGAGMAG
+1103 AGAGMAG

-1130 CCLEDLRSELLEEV
+1130 CCLEDLRPELLEEV

-1188 SLHRITDVEEVE
+1188 SLHRITDMEEVE

-1214 PQVLSLL
+1214 PHVLSLL
-1221 GVCLPRH
+1221 GVCLPRY

-1237 MRHGDLRHFIRAQE
+1237 MRHGDLRHFIRTQE
-1251 RVGGYPGAGGTS
+1251 
-1263 PKVASLTTP
+1263 
-1272 TLQSPTVKDLIGFG
+1272 QSPTVKDLIGFG

-1314 ETLTVKVAD
+1314 EMLTVKVAD

-1330 FGKEYYSIRQHRH
+1330 FGKEYYSVRQHRH

-1384 YPGVDPYDMARYL
+1384 YPEVDPYDMSRYL
-1397 LRGRRLPQPCHCPD
+1397 LWGRRLPQPCHCPN
-1411 TLYRVMLS
+1411 TLYEVMLS

-1433 LVGELEHV
+1433 LVGELERV
-1441 LATLEGKHYVNLAVT
+1441 LATLEGEHYVNLAVT

-1467 PAPPGQ
+1467 PIPLGQ
-1473 LPNSKDEDE
+1473 LPNGEEEDKDNKEDEDE
-1482 DNKEEEEE
+1482 EEE
-1490 EEEE
+1490 

>member
-1 MGLSC
+1 MGPL
-6 CVCLLLALALAP
+6 CLMCLWVVLALAP
-18 LGTGAWQCPRIPYS
+18 LGTGAWECPRIPYS

-39 PYVLP
+39 PYTLP
-44 SLDAGSPVQNVAV
+44 RLDAGSPIQNVAV
-57 FTDSTAPVAIFVAIR
+57 FADSDGPVAVFVAVR

-77 ASPELHLLS
+77 ASPELRLLS
-86 VLVTGPVG
+86 VLITGPVG
-94 STECE
+94 STKCE
-99 ICRLCPTTTD
+99 ICRLCPATTD
-109 GPKDMDNILLL
+109 GPEDMDNVLLL

-155 THCLYSAMGNSP
+155 THCLYSAIGNSP
-167 ASCPDCV
+167 TLCPDCV
-174 ASPLGTS
+174 ASPLGTT
-181 ATVVGTSYA
+181 ATVVATYYA

-235 QYQDNYTIHYVHSF
+235 RYRDNYTIQYVHSF
-249 TDGDHV
+249 ADGDHV
-255 YFLMVQPERPGSA
+255 YFLMVQPERPGLA
-268 AYHTRLAR
+268 VYHTRLAR
-276 LSTHERDLRRYREL
+276 LSTHERDLRHYREL

-298 KRRRRRRSG
+298 KRRRRRRSSE
-307 EDDATRD
+307 EDAEQDI
-314 VAYNVLQAA
+314 AYNVLQAA

-339 DTDTVLFGAF
+339 GTDMVLFGAF

-358 PQHNSAVCAFP
+358 PRENSAVCAFP
-369 LHLLNQAMEEGMEKC
+369 LRLLNQAMEEGMEKC

-399 QPVEYCPHNVNLS
+399 QPVEYCPQNVNLS
-412 APVTDTSCWNQP
+412 APVINTSCWDQP
-424 TLVPATSHKVDLFN
+424 TLVPAASYKVDLFN
-438 GQLASVLLTS
+438 GQLAGVLLTS

-455 DVTVAHLGTVEG
+455 DVTVAHLGTAEG

-488 LGEPGPVRGAMGL
+488 LEEPGPVQGAMGS
-501 QSHSLFFAAST
+501 QNHSLFFAAGT
-512 KVWRLNVTGPG
+512 KVWHLNVTGPG

-542 GWCGDGCTHR
+542 GWCRDGCTRR
-552 HECAGP
+552 HECTGP

-570 FHPRSAPLQGWTR
+570 FHPRSAPLHGRTR
-583 VTLCGMI
+583 VTLCGMT
-590 FRSHSN
+590 FRSHLD
-596 PDPHYSPPGTYRVAV
+596 PDPSRSPPSAYQVTV
-611 GRRGCTVLSGS
+611 GQRGCTVLPQES
-622 RNHRCAVVPGAGNS
+622 RS
-636 SREGSGAA
+636 Y
-644 PQPTGDPL
+644 
-652 SPPRRPLPTSRR
+652 RPLPTSRR
-664 KDFVNM
+664 KEFVDV
-670 LVCVLEPGGPM
+670 LVCELEP
-681 AVGGPADVVLTVEEP
+681 VGPAAARGPANVVLTVEEP
-696 AGPSSFRV
+696 TRPSGFHV
-704 QGSATLGGFVFV
+704 QGSATLSGFIFV
-716 EPHVSDLHPP
+716 EPCVRALHPL
-726 FGPRGGGTHLWLRG
+726 FGPQGGGTQLSLQG
-740 THISAGSS
+740 THLSSGSS
-748 WRVMVNGSECPLIG
+748 WRVMVNGSECALTG
-762 QPRQGEGAIQCTA
+762 QPRQDNGTIRCTA
-775 PAASGLGAAW
+775 PAASGLGAAR

-796 APLPFQYRPDPF
+796 APLPFQYRPDPS
-808 VSAIVPSCSYEGSM
+808 VSAIVPNCTYEGSM

-836 KIHFEAS
+836 KIRFEAS
-843 GVRTKV
+843 GVITTA
-849 TECEGSQAPERLLC
+849 TECEDPLAPEWLLC

-868 PFESNVEMMASGNLS
+868 PFESKVDVVLGNLS
-883 VLLDSATGRWLF
+883 VLLDGTDGRWLF
-895 RLHYYPQ
+895 RLHYYSQ
-902 PKVFPLEQE
+902 PKVFLLGQE
-911 GAPLRLKPGDDE
+911 DRRLHLKPGDDA
-923 IEVHQLGLDVVAS
+923 IEVHQVGLNALAT

-941 MMVGGRDCHPNVLKN
+941 MTVGGRDCHPTVLKN

-962 PRELRLPPAGAP
+962 PRELRLPPAGALI
-974 VEVGI
+974 EV
-979 PRVGKPPGVPHRIPT
+979 
-994 EPLLP
+994 
-999 QICVNGACEEL
+999 CMNGACEAL
-1010 GWVLPP
+1010 GWVLSAP
-1016 ATSLDLAASLAL
+1016 TSLDLFASLAL
-1028 GTGVTFLLCCIL
+1028 GAGITFLVCCIL
-1040 AAVLLRWRWR
+1040 AAVLFRWCWR
-1050 KRGGMENLEL
+1050 KRRGTENLEL
-1060 LVQPGRGNPPATTQR
+1060 LAQPGRSDPPVTTQR
-1075 PGVDYREVLVLPTA
+1075 PGVDYREVLVLSTADTPSPMRTRTGITGATA
-1089 AGPGPVGPRARFTS
+1089 AAI
-1103 AGAGAGACAGAGMAG
+1103 AGASAAG
-1118 GGSPVPL
+1118 GGSPMPL

-1130 CCLEDLRSELLEEV
+1130 CCLEDLQPELLEEV

-1154 ITHRHQVIGKGH
+1154 VTHRHQVIGKGH

-1174 YTDPLL
+1174 YSDPLL
-1180 GDLHCAIK
+1180 GDLHCAVK
-1188 SLHRITDVEEVE
+1188 SLHRITDLEEVE

-1237 MRHGDLRHFIRAQE
+1237 MRHGDLRQFIRAQE
-1251 RVGGYPGAGGTS
+1251 R
-1263 PKVASLTTP
+1263 
-1272 TLQSPTVKDLIGFG
+1272 
-1286 LQVALGME
+1286 VALGME

-1384 YPGVDPYDMARYL
+1384 YPGVDPYDMAGYL
-1397 LRGRRLPQPCHCPD
+1397 LRGRRLPQPSHCPD

-1433 LVGELEHV
+1433 LVGELEHI
-1441 LATLEGKHYVNLAVT
+1441 LATLEGEHYVNLTVT
-1456 YVNLEH
+1456 YVNLDWST
-1462 GPPFP
+1462 PFP

-1473 LPNSKDEDE
+1473 LPDSEGE
-1482 DNKEEEEE
+1482 DNEEEEE
-1490 EEEE
+1490 EEEEDTSVC

>member
-1 MGLSC
+1 MDPSC
-6 CVCLLLALALAP
+6 RVCFLLALALVP
-18 LGTGAWQCPRIPYS
+18 LDAGAWQCPRIPYS
-32 STRNFSV
+32 TTRNFSV
-39 PYVLP
+39 PYTLP

-57 FTDSTAPVAIFVAIR
+57 FADSAGPAAVFVAIR
-72 NRILL
+72 NRILV
-77 ASPELHLLS
+77 ASPDLRLLS
-86 VLVTGPVG
+86 VLVTGPAG
-94 STECE
+94 SAECE
-99 ICRLCPTTTD
+99 ICRLCPATADSPEDTD
-109 GPKDMDNILLL
+109 NVLLL
-120 LDPLEPWLYSCGT
+120 LDPLELWLYSCGT

-140 QHQLEVQD
+140 QHELGVQD
-148 GKVAITA
+148 GVVTIKT
-155 THCLYSAMGNSP
+155 THCLYSATGNGP

-174 ASPLGTS
+174 VSPLGTS
-181 ATVVGTSYA
+181 ATVVASSYI
-190 SFFYLGSTINSSVA
+190 SLFYLGSTVNSSVA
-204 AQYSPQ
+204 ARYSPQ
-210 SVSVRRLKGTL
+210 SVSIRRLKSTL

-235 QYQDNYTIHYVHSF
+235 QYRDNYTIHYVHSF
-249 TDGDHV
+249 ADGDHV
-255 YFLMVQPERPGSA
+255 YFLTVQPEQPGSA
-268 AYHTRLAR
+268 TYHTRLAR

-298 KRRRRRRSG
+298 KRRRRRDSEG
-307 EDDATRD
+307 DAERD

-349 AESQPESRV
+349 AESRPESRM
-358 PQHNSAVCAFP
+358 PRENSAVCAFP
-369 LHLLNQAMEEGMEKC
+369 LRLLNQAIEEGMDKC
-384 CGTGH
+384 CGIGH
-389 QPLLRGLSFF
+389 QALLRGLSFF
-399 QPVEYCPHNVNLS
+399 QPAEYCPHNVNLS
-412 APVTDTSCWNQP
+412 APVANTSCWDQP
-424 TLVPATSHKVDLFN
+424 TLVPAASHKVDLFN
-438 GQLASVLLTS
+438 GQLAGVLLTS

-501 QSHSLFFAAST
+501 QSHSLFFTAGT

-529 CQRCLRAERFMGC
+529 CQRCLRAESFMGC
-542 GWCGDGCTHR
+542 GWCEDACTRR

-558 WVQDSCPPVLTD
+558 WVRDSCPPVLTD
-570 FHPRSAPLQGWTR
+570 FHPRSAPLQGRTR
-583 VTLCGMI
+583 VTLCGMT
-590 FRSHSN
+590 FRSHLD
-596 PDPHYSPPGTYRVAV
+596 PDPQRSPPGAYRVAV
-611 GRRGCTVLSGS
+611 GRRGCAVLPEES
-622 RNHRCAVVPGAGNS
+622 RSH
-636 SREGSGAA
+636 
-644 PQPTGDPL
+644 
-652 SPPRRPLPTSRR
+652 RPLPTSRH
-664 KDFVNM
+664 KDFVDV
-670 LVCVLEPGGPM
+670 LVCELEPGGP
-681 AVGGPADVVLTVEEP
+681 AAAGGPADVVLTVDEP
-696 AGPSSFRV
+696 DGPSGFRV
-704 QGSATLGGFVFV
+704 RGSATLGGFVFV
-716 EPHVSDLHPP
+716 EPRISALHPP
-726 FGPRGGGTHLWLRG
+726 FGPRGGGTHLSLHG
-740 THISAGSS
+740 THLLSGSS
-748 WRVMVNGSECPLIG
+748 WRVMVNGSECPLLR
-762 QPRQGEGAIQCTA
+762 QPREGDRVIRCTA
-775 PAASGLGAAW
+775 PAAGGLGAAW
-785 VALWIDGEEFP
+785 VALWIDGEEFRVP
-796 APLPFQYRPDPF
+796 QSFQYRPDPF

-822 LTIIGTHLDSVYRA
+822 LTIIGTHLDSVYRG

-843 GVRTKV
+843 GVRTKDA
-849 TECEGSQAPERLLC
+849 ECEGPRVPERLLC
-863 RSPAF
+863 RSPDF
-868 PFESNVEMMASGNLS
+868 PFESKSETALGNLS
-883 VLLDSATGRWLF
+883 VLLDGAAGRWLF
-895 RLHYYPQ
+895 RLRYHPR

-911 GAPLRLKPGDDE
+911 GRRLRLKPGDDE
-923 IEVHQLGLDVVAS
+923 IEVHQLGLDAVAT

-941 MMVGGRDCHPNVLKN
+941 MTVGDRDCHPNVLKN

-962 PRELRLPPAGAP
+962 PREMHLPPAGAP
-974 VEVGI
+974 LE
-979 PRVGKPPGVPHRIPT
+979 
-994 EPLLP
+994 
-999 QICVNGACEEL
+999 ICVNGACKAL

-1016 ATSLDLAASLAL
+1016 AASLDLAASLAL
-1028 GTGVTFLLCCIL
+1028 GTGITFLVCCVL
-1040 AAVLLRWRWR
+1040 AAALFRWRWR
-1050 KRGGMENLEL
+1050 KRGGTENLEL
-1060 LVQPGRGNPPATTQR
+1060 LVQPGRGDPPATTQR

-1089 AGPGPVGPRARFTS
+1089 GSPGPVGARARF
-1103 AGAGAGACAGAGMAG
+1103 AGVGAGVAG

-1130 CCLEDLRSELLEEV
+1130 CCLEDLRPELLEEV

-1154 ITHRHQVIGKGH
+1154 VTHRDQVIGKGH

-1174 YTDPLL
+1174 YMDPLL

-1251 RVGGYPGAGGTS
+1251 R
-1263 PKVASLTTP
+1263 
-1272 TLQSPTVKDLIGFG
+1272 SPTVKELIGFG

-1330 FGKEYYSIRQHRH
+1330 FGKEYYSVRQHRH

-1384 YPGVDPYDMARYL
+1384 YPGVDPYDMASYL
-1397 LRGRRLPQPCHCPD
+1397 LRGRRLPQPQHCPD
-1411 TLYRVMLS
+1411 TLYGVMLS

-1433 LVGELEHV
+1433 LVGELERV
-1441 LATLEGKHYVNLAVT
+1441 LAALEGERYVNLAVT
-1456 YVNLEH
+1456 YVNLELS
-1462 GPPFP
+1462 PPFP
-1467 PAPPGQ
+1467 PAPLGQ
-1473 LPNSKDEDE
+1473 LPDGEDEDE
-1482 DNKEEEEE
+1482 DNEEEEE
-1490 EEEE
+1490 EEEEEDTAVR